1 MNYIYAS
8 ENLSSEKYFQV
19 IVRLTEELKVK
30 AYLAGGG
37 LRDSLLGRRSKDL
50 DFALAGSPEEFPRL
64 LATRIGGSFFWLDRD
79 RQQSR
84 VTVRTEE
91 GVLTFDFAPLR
102 GMSIEEDLYRR
113 DFTINAMAL
122 GLGDDSGMIDPL
134 QGYADLRTGTIRRC
148 SPDSFTD
155 DPLRLLRGI
164 RLATVLG
171 FTIETGTLT
180 DIREKAPLLEQVA
193 AERIRGELMQIL
205 ESPGL
210 AGSLRMLHETGL
222 LAVILPEVGQGRVAE
237 SIVAERIA
245 DTVRVEE
252 VVSELTHCFP
262 DHFHR
267 LAAHLGREIEGG
279 ITPLSLLKL
288 AAFARGREKSTGST
302 DTWAGRLRCGRRS
315 AQMLAVLGKDMS
327 VYFTDIS
334 IKVAPRA
341 LFRFFRD
348 HEPAGVEL
356 ALFALARGEL
366 SQSRCAVLFSYYFN
380 EYDPGADDLL
390 LSGEEVMGILGSGS
404 GPAIGEALERLR
416 AGERRGLVNSSE
428 EAREFLYKNLLTN
441 QEPMS

>member
-1 MNYIYAS
+1 MMGDGPLS
-8 ENLSSEKYFQV
+8 GRLSSGKYFQV
-19 IVRLTEELKVK
+19 IVGLAEELKVK

-37 LRDSLLGRRSKDL
+37 LRDCLLGRRSKDL
-50 DFALAGSPEEFPRL
+50 DFALAGSPEEFPHL
-64 LATRIGGSFFWLDRD
+64 FAARIGGSFFWLDRD

-102 GMSIEEDLYRR
+102 GMNIKDDLSRR

-122 GLGDDSGMIDPL
+122 ELADQSLLIDPFHGEKDLRDGMIRKCS
-134 QGYADLRTGTIRRC
+134 RT
-148 SPDSFTD
+148 SFLD

-180 DIREKAPLLEQVA
+180 DIREKATLLKQVA

-210 AGSLRMLHETGL
+210 AGSLRMIHETGL
-222 LAVILPEVGQGRVAE
+222 LAVILPGVCPDRVAE
-237 SIVAERIA
+237 SIIGKRIDA
-245 DTVRVEE
+245 AVRVEE
-252 VVSELTHCFP
+252 VVSELTRCFP
-262 DHFHR
+262 DHFQR
-267 LAAHLGREIEGG
+267 LAAHLERVIEEG
-279 ITPLSLLKL
+279 ITSLSLMKL
-288 AAFARGREKSTGST
+288 AAFAGGRECTGSA
-302 DTWAGRLRCGRRS
+302 DAWARRLRLGRR
-315 AQMLAVLGKDMS
+315 AARMLAVLDNGLS

-334 IKVAPRA
+334 AGVTPRA

-348 HEPAGVEL
+348 LEPAGVEL
-356 ALFALARGEL
+356 VLLALARGEM
-366 SQSRCAVLFSYYFN
+366 SQSLCAVLFNYYFD
-380 EYDPGADDLL
+380 EYDHSADDLL

-404 GPAIGEALERLR
+404 GPAVGEALERLR
-416 AGERRGLVNSSE
+416 AWERRGLVNSSE
-428 EAREFLYKNLLTN
+428 EAREFLHKYLLTN